1 MNYKARVITDPKRDS
16 KGFWMTVLKFD
27 RKVPRKGELVDVRW
41 GSKRSSQQNSLYWVY
56 LNFLIDDCDLKDQGH
71 FDPQALHLNLKN
83 HFLAKKIMDKGQ
95 FRAIEEAT
103 TTILN
108 KVEFGEYLEKIDNF
122 VREFF
127 EVDTQPFWDTYM
139 RDYKI

>member
-83 HFLAKKIMDKGQ
+83 H
-95 FRAIEEAT
+95 
-103 TTILN
+103 ILN